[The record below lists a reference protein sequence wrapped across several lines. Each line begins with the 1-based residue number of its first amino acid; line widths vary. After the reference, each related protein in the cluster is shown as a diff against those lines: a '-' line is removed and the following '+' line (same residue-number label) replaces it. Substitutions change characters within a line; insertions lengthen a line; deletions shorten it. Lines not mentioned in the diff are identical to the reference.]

1 MINIIRKYYYDDCVI
16 GELYIDN
23 ILECFTLEDIPRTFK
38 IPGKT
43 AIPAGTYDI
52 ELTYSPRFK
61 CTLPLLK
68 NVKGFEGI
76 RIHAGNRAEDTE
88 GCILVGAIKGA
99 EVIYNSR
106 VALSKLLGKMR
117 GMIDIRVKIED
128 TKSPKGF

>member
-23 ILECFTLEDIPRTFK
+23 ILECFTLEDVPRAFK

-68 NVKGFEGI
+68 KVKGFEGI

-88 GCILVGAIKGA
+88 GCILVGAIKGDG
-99 EVIYNSR
+99 VIYSSKI
-106 VALSKLLGKMR
+106 ALNKLLEKMR
-117 GMIDIRVKIED
+117 IMPYIKIKIED
-128 TKSPKGF
+128 TKPLKGF

>member
-1 MINIIRKYYYDDCVI
+1 MLNLIRKYYYDDCVI
-16 GELYIDN
+16 GEIYIDN

-88 GCILVGAIKGA
+88 GCILVGAIKGKG
-99 EVIYNSR
+99 EILQSR
-106 VALSKLLGKMR
+106 VALNKLLGKMR
-117 GMIDIRVKIED
+117 GMTNIKIKIED